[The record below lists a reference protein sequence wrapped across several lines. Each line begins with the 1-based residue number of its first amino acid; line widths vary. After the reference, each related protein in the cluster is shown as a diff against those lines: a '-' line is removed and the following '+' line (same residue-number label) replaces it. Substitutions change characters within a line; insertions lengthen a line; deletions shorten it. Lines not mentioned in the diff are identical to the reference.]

1 MQSKIPFITNGTDFQ
16 KLAYNDNVYAW
27 LLSHSNKNP
36 IENYYYIY
44 KEKATYTQIGQE
56 IHKTRQTI
64 AKRIQQLIKDGY
76 IFEKTFYGKT
86 AYIIPIREPFQ
97 YLHAETVIKLL
108 NLPLKDQKEELIKTL
123 AYLLNKK
130 RIFSDDKGIFNI
142 TSKEILTAFG
152 HSAGEK
158 SNYERTRANLAVLQN
173 AGIIKFRVINLKCRG
188 GVRPFMHVY
197 YVSPE
202 GRASD
207 EWLGVREV
215 TQPEKTTEEQIEQK
229 TE

>member
-1 MQSKIPFITNGTDFQ
+1 MQNKIPFTTAEHDFQ
-16 KLAYNDNVYAW
+16 RLAYNDNVYAW
-27 LLSHSNKNP
+27 LLANSNSNPMESHC
-36 IENYYYIY
+36 YIY
-44 KEKATYTQIGQE
+44 KEKVSYTQIGRE
-56 IHKTRQTI
+56 IHKSRQTI
-64 AKRIQQLIKDGY
+64 ARRIQQLIEDGY
-76 IFEKTFYGKT
+76 IFEQTFYGKT
-86 AYIIPIREPFQ
+86 AYIIPIHNPFQ

-130 RIFSDDKGIFNI
+130 RVFSSDNGIFDI

-152 HSAGEK
+152 HSTGEA
-158 SNYERTRANLAVLQN
+158 SNYERIRMNLTVLQG
-173 AGIIKFRVINLKCRG
+173 AGIIRFRTISYKDRAG
-188 GVRPFMHVY
+188 MPPIMHVY

-215 TQPEKTTEEQIEQK
+215 TQSEKTVEEQIEQK